1 VCRAVISKR
10 EYRVSLLYLIQIYRG
25 MLQLTSRGSAAVAAT
40 GMSTP
45 YAEFPVIPG
54 GFERTEPPAR
64 EL

>member
-1 VCRAVISKR
+1 
-10 EYRVSLLYLIQIYRG
+10 